1 LGSHTRFGFHRVGTD
16 GVDGRT
22 WRHAPQLGDD
32 QLTMPCGV
40 GCAEVRWNYLWV
52 ANGVKA
58 LDAYDASHPGAN
70 VYYGFSASSNI
81 MIKSL
86 MGKPNDMSD
95 HYYLL
100 GTPQS
105 SAERGFSLPTGDYSN
120 VDFVAVQGDSVVF
133 GNGNGNTFARHLSGY
148 DKLDLAL
155 PTSVTIDPRT
165 RARTLYFAAPAAPS
179 RRLAS
184 ATSQASAVEPAGE
197 DLDTT
202 SAVSRREA
210 RADQLAERRAAREQL
225 RQERKQELAAQV
237 ADRKAERHA
246 RHAERAERSAA

>member
-1 LGSHTRFGFHRVGTD
+1 MKTLFVLLVIWAATPALAFTASAQTAWMAGLGGMHPNWATISS
-16 GVDGRT
+16 
-22 WRHAPQLGDD
+22 PS
-32 QLTMPCGV
+32 PCGV

-100 GTPQS
+100 GTPES

-133 GNGNGNTFARHLSGY
+133 GNGNGNTFARHLSG
-148 DKLDLAL
+148 
-155 PTSVTIDPRT
+155 V
-165 RARTLYFAAPAAPS
+165 
-179 RRLAS
+179 
-184 ATSQASAVEPAGE
+184 VG
-197 DLDTT
+197 
-202 SAVSRREA
+202 
-210 RADQLAERRAAREQL
+210 
-225 RQERKQELAAQV
+225 RKQVER
-237 ADRKAERHA
+237 DRVEGIRLRGDDAHA
-246 RHAERAERSAA
+246 KGRGCGSS